1 MNRAACTIVSV
12 NYLHYA
18 RVLCNSFHKCHP
30 DLQFFVLLVD
40 RLPARMDVSNEPYE
54 LVCVEDLD
62 IPDFRS
68 VAFKYDVLELNT
80 NVKATFL
87 KSLLNRGLD
96 EVVYL
101 DPDIFIYQS
110 LEPIF
115 NALEKHSIV
124 LTPHALSPHPGDHG
138 RSELSHLKNGIYNLG
153 FIAVRQNS
161 ETRRFLSWW
170 EDRCWNFAYATPQSY
185 MFVDQKWIDLAAC
198 FFDSIGLLKHQG
210 CNVAYWNLYER
221 FVTHVDGK
229 MTVNSNDPLI
239 FFHFSGIRID
249 GNDRISKHFDAFDLA
264 SRPDLKPLFEAY
276 RGKLKEQ
283 TVPLAAAHRYTFG
296 VFDNGYPITPF
307 VRRLYAAN
315 LERFQNQDPFS
326 SSSAFFAWA
335 RSKGAIVAKNAS
347 GTSPSTAGAQNDNR
361 FMFANRLFR
370 LALRL
375 LGPERYMLLLKYLS
389 YVIVLENQK
398 IVIGD

>member
-315 LERFQNQDPFS
+315 LEAIPESGPIFKFLGLLRMGAVEGGYRREERIWNLSFHGGG
-326 SSSAFFAWA
+326 
-335 RSKGAIVAKNAS
+335 SK
-347 GTSPSTAGAQNDNR
+347 
-361 FMFANRLFR
+361 
-370 LALRL
+370 
-375 LGPERYMLLLKYLS
+375 
-389 YVIVLENQK
+389 
-398 IVIGD
+398 

>member
-18 RVLCNSFHKCHP
+18 RLLCNSFHNCHP
-30 DLQFFVLLVD
+30 GLPFFVLLVD
-40 RLPARMDVSNEPYE
+40 RLPAGMDVSNEPYE

-62 IPDFRS
+62 IPNFRS
-68 VAFKYDVLELNT
+68 IAFKYDVLELNT

-87 KSLLNRGLD
+87 RSLLNRGLD
-96 EVVYL
+96 QVVYL

-115 NALEKHSIV
+115 DALEKHSIV

-153 FIAVRQNS
+153 FIAVRQDS

-221 FVTHVDGK
+221 FVTHVDGR
-229 MTVNSNDPLI
+229 MTVNNSDPLV

-249 GNDRISKHFDAFDLA
+249 GNDRISKHFDSFDLA

-283 TVPLAAAHRYTFG
+283 TVPLAAAHRYVFG

-315 LERFQNQDPFS
+315 IERFQNQDPFS

-335 RSKGAIVAKNAS
+335 RTKGAIVAKIAS